1 MHPFKK
7 RISLETIIIH
17 NIPKG
22 MYQKHQ
28 TQINPIEADASP
40 KKINELER
48 EVEEIQRESQ
58 REGDGV
64 MKTSCE

>member
-7 RISLETIIIH
+7 SLIIIY

-22 MYQKHQ
+22 MYQRHQ
-28 TQINPIEADASP
+28 TEINPFEADAST

-48 EVEEIQRESQ
+48 EVEEIQRDSQ
-58 REGDGV
+58 REGDVV